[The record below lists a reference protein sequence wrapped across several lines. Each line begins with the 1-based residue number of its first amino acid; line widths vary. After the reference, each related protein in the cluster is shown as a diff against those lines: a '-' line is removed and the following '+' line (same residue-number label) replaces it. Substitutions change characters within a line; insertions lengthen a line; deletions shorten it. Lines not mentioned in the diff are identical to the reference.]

1 MTEVEGGAAALTVY
15 VDGEWSF
22 WDGLELEDHDLEAWV
37 SVGAGHEY
45 VVEVDRASC
54 MLDVTYTAIEDRW
67 EPNDSSDDATTITG
81 SVQGWFQTAEVGE
94 SLSSD
99 DWADWYR
106 YASDESPLTVTLTD
120 VPGDIEGFVQLWD
133 ASDPEWPLT
142 WSSAWNGGDDVVV
155 EVDPTH
161 SGAILIEVRPY
172 GAETYGLGDPP
183 AELLAPY
190 TLNVEEE
197 WC

>member
-1 MTEVEGGAAALTVY
+1 
-15 VDGEWSF
+15 
-22 WDGLELEDHDLEAWV
+22 
-37 SVGAGHEY
+37 
-45 VVEVDRASC
+45 
-54 MLDVTYTAIEDRW
+54 MLFR
-67 EPNDSSDDATTITG
+67 S
-81 SVQGWFQTAEVGE
+81 
-94 SLSSD
+94 